1 MKAAYKTVLT
11 LALSACLVA
20 PAIAKV
26 PADEAQQLKD
36 GPLTPMGAERA
47 ANADGSIPAWT
58 GAMLGVPK
66 GLDYPGTGSPYPDPY
81 ANEKPLFVITAE
93 NYQQYAGKLT
103 EGQQAMFKQY
113 PQTFRMPVYPSHRDG
128 RYHKLAED
136 RAFFN
141 AQNTQLVNG
150 VDGLRNFNGGAPFP
164 IPKDGAEALWNG
176 RVNAPNFSMEGVMDD
191 IAVFPDGSFS
201 VRTLLTIADYPFAS
215 HEHAI
220 GVVDEKISIYGGL
233 VHLTTEAPVRDKG
246 QMTIVHE
253 PLDQVTYP
261 RNAWIYLPGVRRV
274 KQAPTVGYDTP
285 DAPGGL
291 MTVDDMLGFNGAMD
305 RYDWTLI
312 GKKEIYIPYHAYK
325 FDNPK
330 ATYKDILT
338 PYHASPDYMRYELH
352 RVWVVEANLK
362 KGSRHIY
369 AKRRF
374 YMDEDSWLMVST
386 ENFDGRGELWRMSL
400 INTLYDYAV
409 QGYIQRT
416 LMFHDLKAGA
426 YIAIRMANEREPT
439 KYNVPPRGEGYYT
452 PANLRK
458 MGTR

>member
-1 MKAAYKTVLT
+1 
-11 LALSACLVA
+11 
-20 PAIAKV
+20 
-26 PADEAQQLKD
+26 
-36 GPLTPMGAERA
+36 
-47 ANADGSIPAWT
+47 
-58 GAMLGVPK
+58 
-66 GLDYPGTGSPYPDPY
+66 
-81 ANEKPLFVITAE
+81 
-93 NYQQYAGKLT
+93 
-103 EGQQAMFKQY
+103 
-113 PQTFRMPVYPSHRDG
+113 
-128 RYHKLAED
+128 
-136 RAFFN
+136 
-141 AQNTQLVNG
+141 
-150 VDGLRNFNGGAPFP
+150 
-164 IPKDGAEALWNG
+164 
-176 RVNAPNFSMEGVMDD
+176 MEGVMDD
-191 IAVFPDGSFS
+191 IAVFPDGTQS

-215 HEHAI
+215 HDHAV

-312 GKKEIYIPYHAYK
+312 GKKEIYIPYHNYK
-325 FDNPK
+325 FDDVN
-330 ATYKDILT
+330 ATYKQILT
-338 PYHASPDYMRYELH
+338 PYHVNPDFMRYELH

-374 YMDEDSWLMVST
+374 FIDEDSWLTAST
-386 ENFDGRGELWRMSL
+386 ESFDGRGDLWRMSL
-400 INTLYDYAV
+400 INTIYDYAV

-416 LMFHDLKAGA
+416 LVFHDLKAGA
-426 YIAIRMANEREPT
+426 YIAIRMANERTPT
-439 KYNVPPRGEGYYT
+439 QYNIPARGEDYYT